1 MVKRQIICAIK
12 TKRQIVCAITEKRQ
26 ITCANMAEILF

>member
-1 MVKRQIICAIK
+1 MVKRHIICAIK